1 MEEEKEFNTD
11 PISTHWDPAA
21 NLLQA
26 GKRRSKRGLGANPL
40 LESEILEAQENSRS
54 AAEAARVLGVSYNTY
69 KKYAKQ
75 YGIFENLINPD
86 GIGIPKG
93 VKGSNMAKIED
104 ILEGKHPNYPLWK
117 LKKRL
122 LLGGYFLE
130 ECAVCG
136 FNERRLTDHRVPL
149 IMDFLDGDTHN
160 HKHENIRML
169 CYNCHFLLVGNL
181 TGPKREFIY

>member
-1 MEEEKEFNTD
+1 MEKNENKLENLPDFD
-11 PISTHWDPAA
+11 PTE

-26 GKRRSKRGLGANPL
+26 GRIRGARGLAAKPL
-40 LESEILEAQENSRS
+40 MEYEILEAQENARS
-54 AAEAARVLGVSYNTY
+54 ASEAARILGVSYNTY
-69 KKYAKQ
+69 KKYAVQ
-75 YGIFENLINPD
+75 YGIFENLINKEGF
-86 GIGIPKG
+86 GISKG
-93 VKGSNMAKIED
+93 VKGLNMAKIED
-104 ILEGKHPNYPLWK
+104 ILAGKHPNYPLWK

-122 LLGGYFLE
+122 LLGGYFPE

-136 FNERRLTDHRVPL
+136 FDERRLTDHRVPL
-149 IMDFLDGDTHN
+149 IMDFVDGDVHN